1 MTLRKLPLLAEIVLL
16 FGMANVLPA
25 SCFARPADAG
35 DSAVSTV
42 GLYDAIQ
49 PSAPAVPRALDLAE
63 PQPADPPASTP
74 ATPLPP
80 AGSSESPRIGIGV
93 TAGLLGFGGQVAV
106 RVANKINVRGGF
118 NFAKVSDSLTDSG
131 IHYGAALN
139 LKSVDALVDFFLF
152 RGFHVSPGVLIY
164 DGNGI
169 TANVSVPG
177 GQTFTLGGTQYES
190 STANPLLG
198 TGNLTF
204 NKVAPEFL
212 FGPGNL
218 VPRGHRHWSVTF
230 EAGIAYQGAPKTV
243 LSLTGSACTPP
254 NSSGPTCQNAAT
266 NSSIQANVQSQQA
279 SINHDTSFFRIWP
292 VLTVGFG
299 YSF

>member
-1 MTLRKLPLLAEIVLL
+1 
-16 FGMANVLPA
+16 MANVLPA
-25 SCFARPADAG
+25 PCFARPADAG

-63 PQPADPPASTP
+63 AQPADPPAS
-74 ATPLPP
+74 TPLPP

-118 NFAKVSDSLTDSG
+118 NFAKVTDSLTDSG

-152 RGFHVSPGVLIY
+152 RGFHVSPGVLLY

-169 TANVSVPG
+169 SASVSVPA

-190 STANPLLG
+190 STASPLLG

-204 NKVAPEFL
+204 NKVSPEIL

-218 VPRGHRHWSVTF
+218 VPRGHRHWSITF
-230 EAGIAYQGAPKTV
+230 EAGAVYQGSPKTV
-243 LSLTGSACTPP
+243 LNLTGTVCQPP
-254 NSSGPTCQNAAT
+254 NSSGGTCVNAGT
-266 NSSIQANVQSQQA
+266 DPGVQANVKSQQA
-279 SINHDTSFFRIWP
+279 SINHDTSFFRFWP
-292 VLTVGFG
+292 VMTLGFG